1 MATWD
6 RRDGARA
13 SPPSATAPCL
23 PEAPAKPGQE
33 VGCAPAHPWVFP
45 PLGLSPT
52 VLFCEILETEKLP
65 TWMEESPE
73 RMSLLAWETP
83 TCFNSPWGVYL
94 WAERSITLP
103 TLNVS
108 AAFSSYRWEHCSF
121 SSDCIWESTLKLSR
135 QNFLY
140 FPETVLCW
148 LKFCDFAL
156 VNVLRKPDQF
166 NICNNIWEMHS

>member
-1 MATWD
+1 MRHSGKFWSTAIMATWD

-13 SPPSATAPCL
+13 SPPSAMAPCL
-23 PEAPAKPGQE
+23 PEVPAKPGQE

-45 PLGLSPT
+45 PLGPLPHCS
-52 VLFCEILETEKLP
+52 VLWNPRNGET
-65 TWMEESPE
+65 TYMDGEESPE

-83 TCFNSPWGVYL
+83 MCFNSPWGVYL

-121 SSDCIWESTLKLSR
+121 SPDCIWESTLKLSR

-148 LKFCDFAL
+148 LKFCDL
-156 VNVLRKPDQF
+156 L
-166 NICNNIWEMHS
+166 